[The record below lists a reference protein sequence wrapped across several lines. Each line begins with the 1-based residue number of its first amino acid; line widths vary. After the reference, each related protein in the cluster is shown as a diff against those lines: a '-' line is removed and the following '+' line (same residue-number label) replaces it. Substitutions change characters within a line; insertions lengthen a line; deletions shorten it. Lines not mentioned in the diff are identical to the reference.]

1 MQAEGLLEPAQT
13 QTPGMLKTKAPGL
26 RTLLLVCC
34 ITNNTLCWG
43 NSTPAL
49 SQEAWSVW
57 WQQDMKKLEQE
68 LYLHHFLAASCGRH
82 VPWRCLQYFYFSWS
96 DLMSNLAVL
105 PAASSP
111 PSLAT
116 TSCCPWH
123 CLPSHVVNW
132 ERELNPWENSHCFL
146 YFLFIFLFFLFW
158 LLLPEVV
165 YPFHPTT
172 LPGQYSRRDT
182 AELIASKGQCR
193 GQLEHPVAHREPDQ
207 SFTQFRDPLPAMAI
221 KYILISMSATTCSHL
236 NCP

>member
-1 MQAEGLLEPAQT
+1 
-13 QTPGMLKTKAPGL
+13 MLKTKAPGL
-26 RTLLLVCC
+26 RTLLPVCC

-82 VPWRCLQYFYFSWS
+82 VPWHYLQYFYFSWS

-132 ERELNPWENSHCFL
+132 ERELNLWETAIAS
-146 YFLFIFLFFLFW
+146 YISYLFFYFSFLASS
-158 LLLPEVV
+158 P
-165 YPFHPTT
+165 
-172 LPGQYSRRDT
+172 RD
-182 AELIASKGQCR
+182 C
-193 GQLEHPVAHREPDQ
+193 V
-207 SFTQFRDPLPAMAI
+207 PLPSYHTARTVQQEGH
-221 KYILISMSATTCSHL
+221 SRT
-236 NCP
+236 NCQQRTVQRAARASCGPQRARSELHSI